1 MSGASGSGEPVRSS
15 KHKNS
20 HWDEKLSD
28 SVGEGREPS
37 FDEDTAIQYNGARV
51 SNGAVFSYNLPCSLP
66 TFFFSENMDGHQAM
80 LVYIENHLQQDR
92 MWQISLKAQQTPVKI
107 PDVMRQYR
115 TISRVFRELVGK
127 KLDNGHTIFKVSKLF
142 PYKLNDDFLSEYDT
156 EPYMRNH
163 GN

>member
-1 MSGASGSGEPVRSS
+1 MDRASLCDRRNTRTVIGMKSFQTLLAKVGSLLLMKIRLSS
-15 KHKNS
+15 TMGL
-20 HWDEKLSD
+20 EYRM
-28 SVGEGREPS
+28 VPS
-37 FDEDTAIQYNGARV
+37 SRIIYRAR
-51 SNGAVFSYNLPCSLP
+51 YPP
-66 TFFFSENMDGHQAM
+66 FFFFPENMDGHQAM